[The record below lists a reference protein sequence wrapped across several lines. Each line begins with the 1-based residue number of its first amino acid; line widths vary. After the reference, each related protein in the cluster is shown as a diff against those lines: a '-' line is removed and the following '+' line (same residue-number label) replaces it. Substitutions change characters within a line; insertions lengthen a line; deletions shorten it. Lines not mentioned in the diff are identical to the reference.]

1 MSTPRVRHRS
11 LSVPCPFSLSW
22 KLSPGA
28 NWTTYNDPDWFWDV
42 ESVMSDRV
50 TPGYFKASRT
60 GGPLPVNPL
69 DATQRRL
76 LQASASPVSWKNSST
91 GGQVDYSGNL
101 AVTGWESSAFPR
113 TFSNLLNKGPGSYPQ
128 PELPASYYLQRAL
141 AKARTS
147 GWDVLTFAAEASK
160 TWDLVARAASRTDR
174 RASFILNRLDRSRTP
189 RRDLLRLFSEMWLEY
204 RYGWRILAY
213 DIESAHEALE
223 KLKQLRSKLL
233 RRTEG
238 EVVATNGFSNHTRG
252 SFRLPSIGAGLGP
265 QFQTRFQWELE
276 TELRAGVGLDLGLSS
291 DIVFG
296 DPLVTAYE
304 VTPYSFIADWFF
316 NLNDVVA
323 AWSPFAVG
331 SVAHAFVTTTQRK
344 TVIGEAHPLA
354 FNGWVPDSTGT
365 STYVA
370 TYERTIRSPADP
382 TLDVRFR
389 LNMNGAKLTDLL
401 ALFFSRHAQRLRR
414 MTRR

>member
-1 MSTPRVRHRS
+1 MSTPRVRNRS
-11 LSVPCPFSLSW
+11 LAIPCPFHLSW
-22 KLSPGA
+22 KLSPGGS
-28 NWTTYNDPDWFWDV
+28 WTVWDDPDFSWDV
-42 ESVMSDRV
+42 VSSMTDRV
-50 TPGYFKASRT
+50 TPGYFKASRI

-76 LQASASPVSWKNSST
+76 LQASASPVTWRNSTT
-91 GGQVDYSGNL
+91 GGQVVYSGNL
-101 AVTGWESSAFPR
+101 AVSGFDSSGFPR
-113 TFSNLLNKGPGSYPQ
+113 TFTQLMGKGGSSYPQ
-128 PELPASYYLQRAL
+128 PEFPASYHLQRAL

-147 GWDVLTFAAEASK
+147 GWDVLTFAAEANK
-160 TWDLVARAASRTDR
+160 TWDLVARAARRTDR
-174 RASFILNRLDRSRTP
+174 RADFILNRLDRSRTP

-204 RYGWRILAY
+204 RYGWRILSY

-238 EVVATNGFSNHTRG
+238 EAVSTNGLSNHTRS
-252 SFRLPSIGAGLGP
+252 SFRVPTGGAGLGP
-265 QFQTRFQWELE
+265 RFQARFQWELE

-291 DIVFG
+291 DVVFG

-354 FNGWVPDSTGT
+354 YNGWVPDSTGT

-401 ALFFSRHAQRLRR
+401 ALFFSRHAQRVRR

>member
-1 MSTPRVRHRS
+1 MSTPRVRQRS
-11 LSVPCPFSLSW
+11 LSMPCPFHLTW
-22 KLSPGA
+22 KLSSKA
-28 NWTTYNDPDWFWDV
+28 NWTTWDDSGFSWAV
-42 ESVMSDRV
+42 NSTMTDRV

-69 DATQRRL
+69 DAIQRRL
-76 LQASASPVSWKNSST
+76 FLVPASPVTWRNAAT
-91 GGQVDYSGNL
+91 GGQVVYSGNL
-101 AVTGWESSAFPR
+101 AVTGWESSNFPR
-113 TFSNLLNKGPGSYPQ
+113 TFNDLINKGPGTFPQ
-128 PELPASYYLQRAL
+128 PELPASYHLQRAL

-238 EVVATNGFSNHTRG
+238 ETVIANGISNHTRG
-252 SFRLPSIGAGLGP
+252 SFRVPTGGAGLGP
-265 QFQTRFQWELE
+265 RFRARFQWETE

-291 DIVFG
+291 DVVFG

-304 VTPYSFIADWFF
+304 VIPYSFIADWFF

-354 FNGWVPDSTGT
+354 SNGWVPDSTGT

-401 ALFFSRHAQRLRR
+401 ALFFARHAQRLRR
-414 MTRR
+414 MSRR